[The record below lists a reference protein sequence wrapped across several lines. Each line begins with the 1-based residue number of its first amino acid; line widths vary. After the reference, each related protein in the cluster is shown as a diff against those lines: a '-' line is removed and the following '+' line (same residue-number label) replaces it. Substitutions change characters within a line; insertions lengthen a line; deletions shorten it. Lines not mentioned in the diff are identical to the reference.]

1 MENESVAL
9 KLTKDQEDTNSYSD
23 ERFEEESSSTTTEEE
38 TTSSIESVSTSVD
51 SFERST
57 TVNKNGQV
65 EEIKDRQC
73 ERVSVDKQASD
84 LEKKQVSCERPEEVS
99 SLVDESAPGRLTGK
113 VLEKRLLEQT
123 NLTDNDG
130 DHFSD
135 HEESLPCG
143 ESTAGIQLKEKQ
155 SIWKFRDN
163 DDDQDNALDNIRVHV
178 PKNNKNQEQGER
190 SKEMSKSVDESQ
202 RPSEINDDDDEETEK
217 RTMADGVLEGTE
229 VSWSLSVSDND
240 EAKFEQQK
248 EQLKS
253 RIQQQLR
260 ELEKEHALMLEELTQ
275 VSNVVRYFER
285 DDAIVEEEGFENLLN
300 ERDETLETKKLL
312 FNWNENQPELG
323 NEKVQDP
330 SKITSKVLMTF
341 PQEER
346 CNLTK
351 IEGKL
356 TEEDELNLIQQQK
369 EENRDRN
376 GIRHQLMDNDTEMSE
391 DSLHDVG
398 ENSADKLKGEL
409 ILIQKELKETVSI
422 LAQKNAELVKAR
434 GLLCNGDE
442 LFYEFRQSL
451 TEMQQELEET
461 KKALTAKDEAL
472 ELAQKNAELVKARGL
487 FCNGDE
493 LFYEFRQSLTEMQ
506 QELEETKKALTAKD
520 EALESTSA
528 YANYKDSV
536 VKKKLA
542 KVVLD
547 VKRVV
552 KLQARLQSL
561 LQEKDRSIEGKDIFI
576 AQLKQDL
583 KQYDTY
589 VKEKDNDIGDFKT
602 TLMELKRNLKLSRS
616 SIREKGRTIEELES
630 SSNALK
636 QELDIKNSS
645 LTEKDDQIK
654 QLEFSI
660 AKNTKD
666 LEQSSSSLK
675 ERNNQIKDLDSS
687 VQKLKEFLE
696 LTNMSLN
703 ERSNELQQM
712 KSYVEEKERELD
724 ISNGKS
730 LLLLEENSCLKNE
743 SALMKTQL
751 CQSEEQINDL
761 KKVSSKKN
769 SELTEVNR
777 ELEKLG
783 HLLQEK
789 EQTIN
794 FLQRSLA
801 SKEHDNNILTNN
813 MRERFLEIRS
823 LKGTLDE
830 AKNERRKFSELFNLK
845 ISYYETKIQRLNLE
859 VDCNNI
865 LLGKKERALETA
877 KLGIQAKEGEVDM
890 LKERLCKQEVRFE
903 LYKKIS
909 TEAEYK
915 LLLEKRTLEKSLKE
929 MESGVCEKSNERMEV
944 KSFPNARKI
953 DAKSIEKQHSNESNE
968 MEENY
973 SHSKE
978 MEEQSHLTAAESL
991 AQMKAN
997 IAAMK
1002 KELEKTR
1009 ENNATLSKSN
1019 KELKEK
1025 VNKLQKEAVDR
1036 EKRLNETLDKLHERD
1051 AEISRLNG
1059 LLQRLDQ
1066 NMVSENVNEK
1076 IMEPVRTKE
1085 TEGTTEVPEVLEKT
1099 DDVSRESSEQNDG
1112 RQENAEPSDVTV
1124 YNSMKYAV
1132 SLSQLSVDGSQKFHV
1147 SRLINKDGLQEEA
1160 DPVVPFDGK
1169 IQETIDAEA
1178 VESDDCRKDVQ
1189 GSWDT
1194 TGDKGDLKVRE
1205 NGFQKMDNSAQPVKN
1220 DELHDIA
1227 EHDVLGNDFIHD
1239 LLYVMEAEGT
1249 SQDTNDVQITDP
1261 VPEEFVETRNR
1272 VSRLGSRESQ
1282 VADGLQDIT
1291 EPEIL
1296 VNSLVKGLASPQ
1308 VAGVSS
1314 QDTDDSEMTDHVQ
1327 KETDFESLLPADE
1340 LQGRDD
1346 LPLVR

>member
-9 KLTKDQEDTNSYSD
+9 KLTKGQEDTNSYSD

-84 LEKKQVSCERPEEVS
+84 LERKQVFCERPEEVS
-99 SLVDESAPGRLTGK
+99 SLVDESAPGRLTGI

-130 DHFSD
+130 DHASD

-143 ESTAGIQLKEKQ
+143 ESTAGIQLKGKQ

-178 PKNNKNQEQGER
+178 PKNNKDQEQGER

-240 EAKFEQQK
+240 DAKFEQQK
-248 EQLKS
+248 EQFKS
-253 RIQQQLR
+253 RIQQQFR

-275 VSNVVRYFER
+275 ASNVVRYFER

-369 EENRDRN
+369 EENRDRK
-376 GIRHQLMDNDTEMSE
+376 GLRHQLMDNDTELSE

-442 LFYEFRQSL
+442 LLYEFRQSL
-451 TEMQQELEET
+451 TEMQQELEE
-461 KKALTAKDEAL
+461 A
-472 ELAQKNAELVKARGL
+472 
-487 FCNGDE
+487 
-493 LFYEFRQSLTEMQ
+493 
-506 QELEETKKALTAKD
+506 KKALTAKD

-528 YANYKDSV
+528 YANYEDSV
-536 VKKKLA
+536 LKKKLV

-589 VKEKDNDIGDFKT
+589 VKEKDNDIGDFKI
-602 TLMELKRNLKLSRS
+602 TLMELKRNLELSRS

-630 SSNALK
+630 STNALK

-675 ERNNQIKDLDSS
+675 EKNNQIKDLDSS
-687 VQKLKEFLE
+687 VEKLKEFLE

-761 KKVSSKKN
+761 KKVSSTKN

-789 EQTIN
+789 EQRIN

-813 MRERFLEIRS
+813 MKKRFLEIRS

-877 KLGIQAKEGEVDM
+877 QLGIQAKERELDM

-915 LLLEKRTLEKSLKE
+915 LLLEKRKLEKNLKE
-929 MESGVCEKSNERMEV
+929 METGVCEKSNEKMEV

-953 DAKSIEKQHSNESNE
+953 DAKSIEQQHSNESNE

-978 MEEQSHLTAAESL
+978 MEEQNHLTAAESL

-1051 AEISRLNG
+1051 A
-1059 LLQRLDQ
+1059 
-1066 NMVSENVNEK
+1066 
-1076 IMEPVRTKE
+1076 
-1085 TEGTTEVPEVLEKT
+1085 
-1099 DDVSRESSEQNDG
+1099 
-1112 RQENAEPSDVTV
+1112 
-1124 YNSMKYAV
+1124 
-1132 SLSQLSVDGSQKFHV
+1132 KF
-1147 SRLINKDGLQEEA
+1147 
-1160 DPVVPFDGK
+1160 
-1169 IQETIDAEA
+1169 
-1178 VESDDCRKDVQ
+1178 
-1189 GSWDT
+1189 
-1194 TGDKGDLKVRE
+1194 
-1205 NGFQKMDNSAQPVKN
+1205 
-1220 DELHDIA
+1220 
-1227 EHDVLGNDFIHD
+1227 LG
-1239 LLYVMEAEGT
+1239 
-1249 SQDTNDVQITDP
+1249 
-1261 VPEEFVETRNR
+1261 
-1272 VSRLGSRESQ
+1272 
-1282 VADGLQDIT
+1282 
-1291 EPEIL
+1291 
-1296 VNSLVKGLASPQ
+1296 
-1308 VAGVSS
+1308 
-1314 QDTDDSEMTDHVQ
+1314 
-1327 KETDFESLLPADE
+1327 
-1340 LQGRDD
+1340 
-1346 LPLVR
+1346 